1 MTIEYYNKNA
11 DKFFNDT
18 HNLDMKEIYNEFI
31 KHLPNKGKILDA
43 GCGSGRDTKAFSDFG
58 YKVTAFDASSELVN
72 LARAYTKQN
81 IFHLTFDK
89 ITWKNEF
96 DGIWACASLLHVSE
110 KEFQSSG
117 TIIYNALKKNCP
129 FYVSFKY
136 GYKNYLKDNRFF
148 QCHDEDSLYKSM
160 KSIGSFSKN
169 HTWITTDVRPNRKED
184 KWLNAIYIKS

>member
-18 HNLDMKEIYNEFI
+18 HKLDMKEIYNEFI

-81 IFHLTFDK
+81 ILLEKNFHLMF
-89 ITWKNEF
+89 
-96 DGIWACASLLHVSE
+96 
-110 KEFQSSG
+110 
-117 TIIYNALKKNCP
+117 
-129 FYVSFKY
+129 
-136 GYKNYLKDNRFF
+136 
-148 QCHDEDSLYKSM
+148 
-160 KSIGSFSKN
+160 
-169 HTWITTDVRPNRKED
+169 
-184 KWLNAIYIKS
+184 